1 MDVLFSNVKE
11 LVALAESQN
20 KPISEIMIE
29 QEVLLTKRSREDIIA
44 QMDNNLTV
52 MEKAVERGLQ
62 GVHSTSGIR
71 KIS

>member
-29 QEVLLTKRSREDIIA
+29 QEMLMTKRIKRRNHRAD
-44 QMDNNLTV
+44 
-52 MEKAVERGLQ
+52 G
-62 GVHSTSGIR
+62 
-71 KIS
+71 

>member
-29 QEVLLTKRSREDIIA
+29 QEILITKRTREEIIA
-44 QMDNNLTV
+44 QMD
-52 MEKAVERGLQ
+52 Q
-62 GVHSTSGIR
+62 
-71 KIS
+71 